1 MVDVADNACVFIID
15 DDPTLRRSIEF
26 LADSVGLRA
35 RLFGSAQEFLDDADP
50 TAPGC
55 IVLDVRM
62 PGMSGLD
69 LLDVLKDNGFHH
81 PVVVITGHADVPMA
95 VRALQRGASEFIEK
109 PFNDQALLDKVQ
121 KMLERD
127 AEERERS
134 ADVMVVKDRMV
145 TLTPREREVM
155 DLVIEGNANK
165 QIAASL
171 GLSEKTIE
179 VHRSRVMRK
188 MQASNAADLIRMVL
202 EARTA
207 WVREPEGTPGRLG
220 R

>member
-1 MVDVADNACVFIID
+1 MAEVADNACVFIID

-26 LADSVGLRA
+26 LADSVGLKVSS
-35 RLFGSAQEFLDDADP
+35 FGSAQEFLDDADP
-50 TAPGC
+50 TIPGC

-81 PVVVITGHADVPMA
+81 PVIVITGHADVPMA
-95 VRALQRGASEFIEK
+95 VRALKSGAGEFIEK
-109 PFNDQALLDKVQ
+109 PFNDQTMLDKVQ
-121 KMLERD
+121 RMIELD
-127 AEERERS
+127 ADEREKS
-134 ADVMVVKDRMV
+134 ADVLVVKDRMA

-165 QIAASL
+165 QIASSL

-202 EARTA
+202 EART
-207 WVREPEGTPGRLG
+207 V
-220 R
+220 

>member
-1 MVDVADNACVFIID
+1 MAEPSDNATVFVID

-26 LADSVGLRA
+26 LSESVGLKVA
-35 RLFGSAQEFLDDADP
+35 SFGSAQEFLDGAQP
-50 TAPGC
+50 STPGA

-69 LLDVLKDNGFHH
+69 LLDELTDRGFHH
-81 PVVVITGHADVPMA
+81 PVIVITGHADVPMA
-95 VRALQRGASEFIEK
+95 VRALKAGAMEFIEK
-109 PFNDQALLDKVQ
+109 PFNDQDLLDRVQ
-121 KMLERD
+121 KAIEWD
-127 AEERERS
+127 AEQRERS
-134 ADVMVVKDRMV
+134 SDVLVIRERAA

-165 QIAASL
+165 QIAATL

-188 MQASNAADLIRMVL
+188 MQATNAADLIRMVL
-202 EARTA
+202 EARA
-207 WVREPEGTPGRLG
+207 ASA
-220 R
+220 